1 MSNVLGPSDVLK
13 QNEALWSSNR
23 AYELRLQA
31 DGNLVVYR
39 ADTKQSVWNAWTS
52 GRWMYPGQN
61 LPATHLTMEPDGNL
75 VLYGAQGPLWDT
87 DTHGPMNTRCCVM
100 QDDGNLAVR
109 EIGMALWASAMD
121 T

>member
-1 MSNVLGPSDVLK
+1 MSNMLGPSDVLK
-13 QNEALWSSNR
+13 INASLWSSNR
-23 AYELRLQA
+23 AYELRMQG
-31 DGNLVVYR
+31 DGNLVVYQ

-75 VLYGAQGPLWDT
+75 VLYGAQEPLWDT
-87 DTHGPMNTRCCVM
+87 DTHGPMNTRCLVL

-109 EIGMALWASAMD
+109 VIGVALWQSAAD
-121 T
+121 Q

>member
-13 QNEALWSSNR
+13 QNESLWSSNR

-31 DGNLVVYR
+31 DGNLVVYQ

-52 GRWMYPGQN
+52 GRWMYPGQQ

-75 VLYGAQGPLWDT
+75 VLYGAQGSLWDT
-87 DTHGPMNTRCCVM
+87 DTHGPMNTRCLVL

-109 EIGMALWASAMD
+109 VIGVALWQSAAD
-121 T
+121 Q